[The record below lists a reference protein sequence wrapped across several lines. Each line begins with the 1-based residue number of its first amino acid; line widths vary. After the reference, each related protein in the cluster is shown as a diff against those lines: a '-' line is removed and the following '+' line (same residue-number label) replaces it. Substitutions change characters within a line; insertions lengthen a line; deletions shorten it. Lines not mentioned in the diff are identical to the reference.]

1 MVVRTQHR
9 QLTARRNGVMR
20 EDLINRRASKRCY
33 NLQLKILASKKWEKM
48 VNSIELD
55 LGREAHDM
63 LPSEIL
69 VWKRSLGNCQAYAY
83 AFRIVI
89 YEGYYKK
96 ATEQQLKKL
105 LMHEMVHSFLGQN
118 HNRDSHGQYFK
129 TCCYLLGLA
138 GYKERPYKWIGRC
151 SECGHKYRKQSQAFS
166 YQNCPECG
174 KTTKTKNRRS
184 KAKLKVR
191 KECPSTQVDAS
202 TIDVGEMG
210 SMPQVADSIAP
221 IISMRRTE
229 R

>member
-1 MVVRTQHR
+1 
-9 QLTARRNGVMR
+9 MR

-48 VNSIELD
+48 VNSVELD
-55 LGREAHDM
+55 LGRKAHDM
-63 LPSEIL
+63 LPAEII
-69 VWKRSLGNCQAYAY
+69 VWKRSLGNCQGYAY

-89 YEGYYKK
+89 YEGYYKT
-96 ATEQQLKKL
+96 AIERNLKRL
-105 LMHEMVHSFLGQN
+105 LMHEMAHSFLSQN
-118 HNRDSHGQYFK
+118 NRRDRHGQYFR
-129 TCCYLLGLA
+129 TCCYLLGLE
-138 GYKERPYKWIGRC
+138 GHSCERPYKWIGRC
-151 SECGHKYRKQSQAFS
+151 SECGHRYRKQSQAYS
-166 YQNCPECG
+166 YQHCPECG
-174 KTTKTKNRRS
+174 KNTKTKNRRS